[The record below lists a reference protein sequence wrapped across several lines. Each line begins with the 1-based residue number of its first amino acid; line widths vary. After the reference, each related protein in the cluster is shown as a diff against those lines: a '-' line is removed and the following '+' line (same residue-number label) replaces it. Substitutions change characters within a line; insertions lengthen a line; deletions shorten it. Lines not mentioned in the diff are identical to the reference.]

1 MYGVMALGGLLCRA
15 REGRVWLSMLVRAS
29 QAAAA
34 GVCRLRL
41 CGVQVTTLGKR
52 AATAS
57 RVVGMRMGV
66 DVTRM
71 LAECGQCPFANRRR
85 YMQEVTFRFHNVQGM
100 RSARA
105 GREAYRVWACDL
117 SDRRPC
123 R

>member
-1 MYGVMALGGLLCRA
+1 MAGG
-15 REGRVWLSMLVRAS
+15 G
-29 QAAAA
+29 Q
-34 GVCRLRL
+34 VCRLRL

-85 YMQEVTFRFHNVQGM
+85 YMQDFACLKIQNMHKIRTT
-100 RSARA
+100 
-105 GREAYRVWACDL
+105 EAQNT
-117 SDRRPC
+117 
-123 R
+123 